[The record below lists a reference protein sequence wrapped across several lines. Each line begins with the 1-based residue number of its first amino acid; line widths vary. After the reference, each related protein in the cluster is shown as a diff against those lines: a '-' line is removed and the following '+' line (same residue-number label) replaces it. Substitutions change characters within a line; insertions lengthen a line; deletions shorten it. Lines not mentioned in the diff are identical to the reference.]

1 MLTLFTVSIC
11 FFCIF
16 LTGWTAITYFT
27 KKNSKKFIVEELKKL
42 FGICKEFFL
51 SLKHL
56 MTILASQSFS
66 SESNEANPVDKNV
79 LDEDEQTLSLVQP
92 VKEIKAESL
101 EVTNEEEED
110 DDIAISSFSAEVIE
124 VINEEEEKVA

>member
-1 MLTLFTVSIC
+1 MR
-11 FFCIF
+11 
-16 LTGWTAITYFT
+16 
-27 KKNSKKFIVEELKKL
+27 
-42 FGICKEFFL
+42 
-51 SLKHL
+51 
-56 MTILASQSFS
+56 ILASQSFS

-101 EVTNEEEED
+101 EVRNEEEEED

>member
-11 FFCIF
+11 LFCIF
-16 LTGWTAITYFT
+16 LTVWTAITYFT
-27 KKNSKKFIVEELKKL
+27 KKNSQKFIVEELKKL

-66 SESNEANPVDKNV
+66 SESNEANPVDQNV

-92 VKEIKAESL
+92 VKEIKEELL
-101 EVTNEEEED
+101 EVTNEEEDE
-110 DDIAISSFSAEVIE
+110 DIAISSFSAEVIE

>member
-11 FFCIF
+11 LFCIF

-27 KKNSKKFIVEELKKL
+27 KKNSQKFIVEELKKL

-56 MTILASQSFS
+56 MTILASQSLS

-92 VKEIKAESL
+92 VKEIKAKSL
-101 EVTNEEEED
+101 EVTNEEKED

>member
-1 MLTLFTVSIC
+1 MLTVFSVSIC
-11 FFCIF
+11 LFCIF

-27 KKNSKKFIVEELKKL
+27 KKNSQKFIVEELKKL

-56 MTILASQSFS
+56 MAILASHSLS

-92 VKEIKAESL
+92 VKEIKEESL
-101 EVTNEEEED
+101 EVRNEEEEE

>member
-1 MLTLFTVSIC
+1 
-11 FFCIF
+11 
-16 LTGWTAITYFT
+16 
-27 KKNSKKFIVEELKKL
+27 
-42 FGICKEFFL
+42 
-51 SLKHL
+51 
-56 MTILASQSFS
+56 MTILTSQSLS

>member
-11 FFCIF
+11 LFCIF

-27 KKNSKKFIVEELKKL
+27 KNNSQKLIVEELKKL

-66 SESNEANPVDKNV
+66 SESNEANTVDKNV

-101 EVTNEEEED
+101 EVTNDDEED